1 MKVWKKANFN
11 GITSILTLLEI
22 LVKPKK
28 ENNSLLTERYKLLF
42 ETFPNLQVKTLDE
55 NIADVA
61 SSLRANYNINTPDA
75 IQIATSL
82 EAKADIFIT
91 NDTSLKKISE
101 IKVLLLSEML
111 QKKGTTFSPPCQKDK
126 NSVIWFYKEN
136 KMSNLFSVFSSTGR
150 SADW

>member
-1 MKVWKKANFN
+1 MEELNLKGKIIGLDTMVFIYHFEENQVYSPLTFSIFESLEKGNFN

-28 ENNSLLTERYKLLF
+28 ENNLLLTERYKLLF
-42 ETFPNLQVKTLDE
+42 ETFPNLQVKELNE
-55 NIADVA
+55 NIADIA
-61 SSLRANYNINTPDA
+61 STLRANYNINTPDA

-91 NDTSLKKISE
+91 NDTSLKKVKE

-111 QKKGTTFSPPCQKDK
+111 K
-126 NSVIWFYKEN
+126 
-136 KMSNLFSVFSSTGR
+136 
-150 SADW
+150 

>member
-1 MKVWKKANFN
+1 MEKLKGKIVGLDTMIFIYHFEENLAYSPLTFSIFESLEKGNFK

-42 ETFPNLQVKTLDE
+42 ETFPNLQVKTLNE
-55 NIADVA
+55 NIADIA
-61 SSLRANYNINTPDA
+61 SGLRAGYNINTPDT
-75 IQIATSL
+75 IQIATCL

-91 NDTSLKKISE
+91 NDATLKKITE

-111 QKKGTTFSPPCQKDK
+111 K
-126 NSVIWFYKEN
+126 
-136 KMSNLFSVFSSTGR
+136 
-150 SADW
+150 

>member
-1 MKVWKKANFN
+1 MEKLKGKVVGLDTMVFIYHFEENQAYSPLTFSIFESLEEGNFN

-28 ENNSLLTERYKLLF
+28 ENNLLLTERYKLLF
-42 ETFPNLQVKTLDE
+42 ETFPNLQVKEINE
-55 NIADVA
+55 NIADIA

-91 NDTSLKKISE
+91 NYATLKKISE

-111 QKKGTTFSPPCQKDK
+111 K
-126 NSVIWFYKEN
+126 
-136 KMSNLFSVFSSTGR
+136 
-150 SADW
+150 

>member
-1 MKVWKKANFN
+1 MEELNLKGKIIGLDTMVFIYHFEENQIYSPLTFSIFESLEKGNFN

-28 ENNSLLTERYKLLF
+28 ENNSILTERYKILL
-42 ETFPNLQVKTLDE
+42 ETFPNLRVKILDE

-75 IQIATSL
+75 IQLATSL
-82 EAKADIFIT
+82 EAQADIFIT
-91 NDTSLKKISE
+91 NNTSLKKVTE

-111 QKKGTTFSPPCQKDK
+111 K
-126 NSVIWFYKEN
+126 
-136 KMSNLFSVFSSTGR
+136 
-150 SADW
+150 

>member
-1 MKVWKKANFN
+1 MEKLKGKVVGLDTMVFIYHFEENQIYSPLTFSIFESLEKGNFK

-42 ETFPNLQVKTLDE
+42 ETFPNLQVKTINE
-55 NIADVA
+55 NIADIA
-61 SSLRANYNINTPDA
+61 STLRASYNINTPDA

-91 NDTSLKKISE
+91 NDATLKKISE
-101 IKVLLLSEML
+101 IKVLLL
-111 QKKGTTFSPPCQKDK
+111 
-126 NSVIWFYKEN
+126 N
-136 KMSNLFSVFSSTGR
+136 KMLK
-150 SADW
+150 

>member
-1 MKVWKKANFN
+1 MEKLKGKVVGLDTMVFIYHFEENQTYSPLTFSIFESLEKGNFN
-11 GITSILTLLEI
+11 GITSVLTLLEI

-28 ENNSLLTERYKLLF
+28 EGNLLLTERYKLLF
-42 ETFPNLQVKTLDE
+42 ETFPNLQVKELNE
-55 NIADVA
+55 NIADIA

-91 NDTSLKKISE
+91 NDTSLKKVTE

-111 QKKGTTFSPPCQKDK
+111 K
-126 NSVIWFYKEN
+126 
-136 KMSNLFSVFSSTGR
+136 
-150 SADW
+150 

>member
-1 MKVWKKANFN
+1 MEKLKGKVVGLDTMVFIYHFKENQAYSPLTFSIFENLEKGNFN

-28 ENNSLLTERYKLLF
+28 ENNLLLTERYKLLF
-42 ETFPNLQVKTLDE
+42 ETFPNLQVKEINE
-55 NIADVA
+55 NIADIA

-82 EAKADIFIT
+82 EVKADIFIT
-91 NDTSLKKISE
+91 NDVTLKKISE

-111 QKKGTTFSPPCQKDK
+111 K
-126 NSVIWFYKEN
+126 
-136 KMSNLFSVFSSTGR
+136 
-150 SADW
+150 

>member
-1 MKVWKKANFN
+1 MEELKLKGKIIGLDTMIFIYHFEENQAYSPLTFSIFESLEKGNFK

-42 ETFPNLQVKTLDE
+42 ETFPNLQVKTLNE
-55 NIADVA
+55 NIADIA
-61 SSLRANYNINTPDA
+61 SGLRAGYNINTPDT
-75 IQIATSL
+75 IQIATCL

-91 NDTSLKKISE
+91 NDATLKKITE

-111 QKKGTTFSPPCQKDK
+111 K
-126 NSVIWFYKEN
+126 
-136 KMSNLFSVFSSTGR
+136 
-150 SADW
+150 

>member
-1 MKVWKKANFN
+1 MEELKGKIIGLDTMVFIYHFEENQVYSSLTFSIFESLEKGNFK

-28 ENNSLLTERYKLLF
+28 ENNSLLVERYKLLF
-42 ETFPNLQVKTLDE
+42 ETFPNLQVQEINE
-55 NIADVA
+55 NIADIA

-82 EAKADIFIT
+82 EVKADIFIT
-91 NDTSLKKISE
+91 NDANLKKISE

-111 QKKGTTFSPPCQKDK
+111 
-126 NSVIWFYKEN
+126 KE
-136 KMSNLFSVFSSTGR
+136 
-150 SADW
+150 

>member
-1 MKVWKKANFN
+1 MEELNLKGKIIGLDTMVFIYHFEENRVYSPLTFSIFESLEKGNFN

-22 LVKPKK
+22 LVKPKR
-28 ENNSLLTERYKLLF
+28 ENNLILTERYKILF

-55 NIADVA
+55 NIADIA

-91 NDTSLKKISE
+91 NDKTLKKIIE
-101 IKVLLLSEML
+101 IKVMLLSEML
-111 QKKGTTFSPPCQKDK
+111 K
-126 NSVIWFYKEN
+126 
-136 KMSNLFSVFSSTGR
+136 
-150 SADW
+150 

>member
-1 MKVWKKANFN
+1 MEELNLKGKTVGLDTMVFIYHFEKNQIYSPLTFSIFESLEKGNFK

-28 ENNSLLTERYKLLF
+28 ENNSLLVERYKLLF
-42 ETFPNLQVKTLDE
+42 ETFPNLQVQEINE
-55 NIADVA
+55 NIADIA

-82 EAKADIFIT
+82 EVKADLFIT
-91 NDTSLKKISE
+91 NDATLKKISE

-111 QKKGTTFSPPCQKDK
+111 K
-126 NSVIWFYKEN
+126 
-136 KMSNLFSVFSSTGR
+136 
-150 SADW
+150 

>member
-1 MKVWKKANFN
+1 MEELNLKGKIIGLDTMVFIYHFEENQVYSPLTFSIFESLEKGNFN

-28 ENNSLLTERYKLLF
+28 ENNLHLTERYKLLF
-42 ETFPNLQVKTLDE
+42 ETFPNLQVKTLNE
-55 NIADVA
+55 NIADIA

-91 NDTSLKKISE
+91 NDTTLKKISE

-111 QKKGTTFSPPCQKDK
+111 K
-126 NSVIWFYKEN
+126 
-136 KMSNLFSVFSSTGR
+136 
-150 SADW
+150 

>member
-1 MKVWKKANFN
+1 MEELNLKGKIIGIDTMVFIYHFEESQIYSPLTFSIFENLEKGNFN

-42 ETFPNLQVKTLDE
+42 ETFPNLQVKTLNE
-55 NIADVA
+55 NIADIA
-61 SSLRANYNINTPDA
+61 STLRASYNINTPDA

-91 NDTSLKKISE
+91 NDATLKKISE

-111 QKKGTTFSPPCQKDK
+111 K
-126 NSVIWFYKEN
+126 
-136 KMSNLFSVFSSTGR
+136 
-150 SADW
+150 